1 MCAAFVTGV
10 LVLCIWL
17 VWVVLT
23 WSALVSVEMHG
34 ISYDVRT
41 QKCCH
46 RTMSHSGVKVLL
58 YSLETC

>member
-23 WSALVSVEMHG
+23 WSALVSVELHG

-46 RTMSHSGVKVLL
+46 RTTSHSGVKVLL
-58 YSLETC
+58 YSLETR